1 MRNYE
6 SYLLIFIK
14 YTIAGVIVEFDFDG
28 CKIAYYDRSLAL

>member
-6 SYLLIFIK
+6 SYLLIIIN

-28 CKIAYYDRSLAL
+28 YKFAYYDRSLNL